1 MFKTIIETVF
11 FYSVFFG
18 LIYSLKYAHA
28 INQLIIELKGG
39 F

>member
-1 MFKTIIETVF
+1 MFKTIIETIF

-18 LIYSLKYAHA
+18 LIYTLKYAHA
-28 INQLIIELKGG
+28 INQLIIELKSG